1 MPENDPSRDPWDYSG
16 PRRAEARGRLG
27 SSTVAS
33 TDLMTDRPPPPDDP
47 DADAAWEP
55 PSEGLVLGVMARH
68 GCSRQEALRRL
79 GVDPA
84 AMPSAV
90 RFRALPD
97 GARFLYR
104 RFECVKH
111 RPRVW
116 SGGRRVP
123 DRDYDYDV
131 RVDRPHRRP
140 NAQVTTPVGP
150 RRYAWLYVHPDA
162 LVDPLDDP
170 PARRLRR

>member
-1 MPENDPSRDPWDYSG
+1 M
-16 PRRAEARGRLG
+16 
-27 SSTVAS
+27 
-33 TDLMTDRPPPPDDP
+33 DRPPPPPDGPDGPPDDS
-47 DADAAWEP
+47 AWST
-55 PSEGLVLGVMARH
+55 PSEGLVQSVMARH
-68 GCSRQEALRRL
+68 GCSRLEALRRL
-79 GVDPA
+79 GADPA

-116 SGGRRVP
+116 AGGRRLP
-123 DRDYDYDV
+123 DRDYDYDL
-131 RVDRPHRRP
+131 RVDRRRRRP
-140 NAQVTTPVGP
+140 NARVTTPVGP

-162 LVDPLDDP
+162 LVDPLGP
-170 PARRLRR
+170 VEGPMRPRR